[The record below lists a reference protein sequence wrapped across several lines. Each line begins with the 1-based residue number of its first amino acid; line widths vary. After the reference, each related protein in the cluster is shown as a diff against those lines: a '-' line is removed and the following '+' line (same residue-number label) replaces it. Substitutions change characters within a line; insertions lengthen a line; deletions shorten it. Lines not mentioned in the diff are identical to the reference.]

1 MILRGGSGCGY
12 WSKSL
17 FREFVTFLYDVQMKT
32 LITLLLACCF
42 GSAVAQ
48 SNLPACPIDT
58 EVTWNNCYGTIT
70 YASGAKFVGEWKDS
84 KRNGQGT
91 YTWASGDKYVGE
103 FKDNLRNGQGTLT
116 YPDGFKYIGEV
127 NNGTHN
133 GHGIG

>member
-1 MILRGGSGCGY
+1 
-12 WSKSL
+12 
-17 FREFVTFLYDVQMKT
+17 MKT

-42 GSAVAQ
+42 CSAVAQ
-48 SNLPACPIDT
+48 SNLPACPSNVDVLWT
-58 EVTWNNCYGTIT
+58 NFYGTST
-70 YASGAKFVGEWKDS
+70 YADGS
-84 KRNGQGT
+84 
-91 YTWASGDKYVGE
+91 KYVGE